1 MNTSLLRAL
10 GLSFVLL
17 AGAAVVHAAEH
28 ATAASVAAAPDTAA
42 LLQGQAAS
50 VAALSVGAVFF
61 GAATY
66 IGNGPNFM
74 VKAIADQE
82 KIPMPSF
89 VEFVVKQTLPWLLPV
104 LVIVWL
110 GFFRG

>member
-1 MNTSLLRAL
+1 
-10 GLSFVLL
+10 
-17 AGAAVVHAAEH
+17 
-28 ATAASVAAAPDTAA
+28 
-42 LLQGQAAS
+42 
-50 VAALSVGAVFF
+50 
-61 GAATY
+61 
-66 IGNGPNFM
+66 M